1 MAGLE
6 ILSRTLT
13 AAARPDKGGHP
24 WQYNSRSDHH
34 SNVACWCIIFDLLQR
49 SALLRQHVGTGLVHF
64 GINHEMRDFTN
75 NRKKDLDLVLSTAM
89 SGTVVGDGE
98 TLASLV
104 KRYDIQLT
112 EAENRTLAALP
123 ALTMAPVGS
132 VLMALEAKACMT
144 EHSKARP
151 RLFDELNSSHLT
163 VHGATDQAIAA
174 GFVMINA
181 ADDFLSPG
189 RNDRITTDGPVWN
202 RHRQPRAT
210 ITAIEKVRELPRR
223 SRLGTT
229 GYDALAIAVVSC
241 RNDGSPVP
249 LVTDPPAPQPGDI
262 DHYDSLIER
271 LTHIYATRFSHL

>member
-1 MAGLE
+1 MPGLE
-6 ILSRTLT
+6 ILSRTLSV
-13 AAARPDKGGHP
+13 AARQDKQGHP

-34 SNVACWCIIFDLLQR
+34 SKVACWCIVFDLLQR
-49 SALLRQHVGTGLVHF
+49 SSLLRQHVTAGLVYF
-64 GINHEMRDFTN
+64 GINHEMRDYTN
-75 NRKKDLDLVLSTAM
+75 NRKKDLDLVLSTVTP
-89 SGTVVGDGE
+89 GTIVHGGE
-98 TLASLV
+98 ALADLV

-112 EAENRTLAALP
+112 SDEKQRLSTLP

-151 RLFDELNSSHLT
+151 RLFDELNSSHAT

-181 ADDFLSPG
+181 ANDFLSPG
-189 RNDRITTDGPVWN
+189 RNGRIAIDGPVWN
-202 RHRQPRAT
+202 RHRQPSAT

-223 SRLGTT
+223 SRVGTA

-262 DHYDSLIER
+262 DHYESLIER